1 MENEQIVYIANDWV
15 RENKTSAHHIAEILA
30 RKNRVLYVEGG
41 GMRKP
46 RLAKRDVAKAAR
58 KLRTA
63 VKRPERRD
71 HGIYF
76 YSPVLIP
83 FHRNAV
89 ARRANK
95 RILAR
100 MVGYACKYVGF
111 TEPIIWN
118 YMPHYAPVLQAV
130 PHKGIVYYC
139 TDEYSA
145 YPNADA
151 AAIRELEGI
160 ILRDADVVFV
170 ASDALYD
177 TKRPQNANTF
187 LSPHGVDVEHF
198 RRAMDD
204 ATLVPGDIASIRHP
218 IAGFFGLIEEW
229 IDLELITHLARTL
242 PNVSFVLIG
251 HSAVDVSSLGH
262 LANVHLLGR
271 KPYTELPNYL
281 KAFDVCLLPYRA
293 TPQVENANPKKLREY
308 LAAGKPVVSVP
319 NREVEK
325 YKEMVYL
332 ARGFDEFKECIER
345 ALQCD
350 SREAV
355 ARRLD
360 AMSLESWE
368 RRVER
373 LCEIVD
379 ERINRR
385 RDSSAS

>member
-30 RKNRVLYVEGG
+30 RTNRVLYVEGG

-46 RLAKRDVAKAAR
+46 RLAKRDFAKAAR

-83 FHRNAV
+83 FHRNAL
-89 ARRANK
+89 ARKANK
-95 RILAR
+95 LILAR
-100 MVGYACKYVGF
+100 MVRYACKYVGF

-118 YMPHYAPVLQAV
+118 YMPHYAAVLPSI

-145 YPNADA
+145 YPNADP
-151 AAIRELEGI
+151 AAIRELEGM
-160 ILRDADVVFV
+160 ILRDAQVVFV

-177 TKRPQNANTF
+177 AKRPFNSNTF

-198 RRAMDD
+198 RRALDE
-204 ATLVPGDIASIRHP
+204 ATLVAGDIAGIRRP

-229 IDLELITHLARTL
+229 IDLELIAHLARIM

-251 HSAVDVSSLGH
+251 HSAVDVSSLRELG
-262 LANVHLLGR
+262 NVHLLGR
-271 KPYTELPNYL
+271 KPYTELPSYL

-325 YKEMVYL
+325 YREMVYL
-332 ARGFDEFKECIER
+332 ARDYDEFQACIER
-345 ALQCD
+345 ALQSD

-368 RRVER
+368 LRVER
-373 LCEIVD
+373 LCGIVD
-379 ERINRR
+379 ERIIRR
-385 RDSSAS
+385 QRGSAS